1 MILNKPTTKPIK
13 AKIAITAMALS
24 NELLG
29 FWFSISLQIAEKNK
43 HAPLGQMKNPK
54 NTKNVIKS
62 KNSTAFPAIFTH
74 IRKALGFLKHWGGGQ
89 RGREC

>member
-54 NTKNVIKS
+54 NTKNVIKLF
-62 KNSTAFPAIFTH
+62 KIFQT
-74 IRKALGFLKHWGGGQ
+74 LGSSLKPF
-89 RGREC
+89 ETP